1 MNIKTK
7 KLLRHLC
14 MFSGLMLTGNLAHAA
29 CSVSASGT
37 SSISVPSIYL
47 MENGEN
53 SSQFNSGLSCTGFSL
68 ALANMTYLKY
78 RVEQMSNSFT
88 NAQTGEKLNAIILDS
103 NNEIISLGQ
112 EKDMSSF
119 TLVNLFSGPDG
130 NLPFYIRLP
139 AGQSVSPGVYRADSP
154 LKVKWFYSVPA
165 VAIVGIGAFFESPGF
180 KRGVLGIGFN
190 WGSGA
195 DSLGSLSINV
205 LPDCRILAQ
214 DVNFGT
220 AAFASK
226 LEPVQSSM
234 GIRCSVNTPYYVSL
248 NNGLSPQNGN
258 QRAMKSQTGNTFLK
272 YDIFKN
278 SSNDRW
284 GSGNERWSSLNATIN
299 PGVHNGVTQQN
310 YVFTTKIVD
319 ENADTIPAGTYQDTV
334 TVQVE
339 F

>member
-1 MNIKTK
+1 MNIRIK
-7 KLLRHLC
+7 KLISNLALSC
-14 MFSGLMLTGNLAHAA
+14 GLMAIGNVAYAA
-29 CSVSASGT
+29 CSVNDSGS

-78 RVEQMSNSFT
+78 RVEQMSNTFT

-139 AGQSVSPGVYRADSP
+139 AGQSVSPGVYRADTP

-165 VAIVGIGAFFESPGF
+165 VAVAGIGFYFESPGF

-195 DSLGSLSINV
+195 DSLGSLSITV
-205 LPDCRILAQ
+205 LPDCRILTQ

-234 GIRCSVNTPYYVSL
+234 GIRCSLKTPYYVSL
-248 NNGLSPQNGN
+248 NNGLSPQNGD
-258 QRAMKSQTGNTFLK
+258 QRAMKSQSGNVFLK

-299 PGVHNGVTQQN
+299 PGVHDAVTQQN
-310 YVFTTKIVD
+310 YVFTTKITD
-319 ENADTIPAGTYQDTV
+319 ENADTTPAGVYQDTV